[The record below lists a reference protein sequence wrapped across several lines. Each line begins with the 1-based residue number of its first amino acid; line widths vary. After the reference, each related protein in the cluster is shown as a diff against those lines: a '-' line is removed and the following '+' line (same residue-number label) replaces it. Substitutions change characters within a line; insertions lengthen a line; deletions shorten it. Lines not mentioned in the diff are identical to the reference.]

1 MERLSALLI
10 LYLFVVVNTRNIAYY
25 PYFHIPDAI
34 VFEGPTNYNE
44 THERNNQEDSDNV
57 NNIYDIDV
65 RFGQPEVC
73 PAGYEKVGDLCF
85 PND

>member
-1 MERLSALLI
+1 MERLSALLMM
-10 LYLFVVVNTRNIAYY
+10 YLLVVVNPRNIAYY
-25 PYFHIPDAI
+25 PFYHDPEAI

-44 THERNNQEDSDNV
+44 THERNYQEDSDNV
-57 NNIYDIDV
+57 STIYDIDV
-65 RFGQPEVC
+65 RFGQPDDC